1 MSFRLP
7 LLLILLISGNL
18 QAKISNESELSLI
31 QSGGNSV
38 AETNNLK
45 TETKLVKEKRTYSI
59 GGHYTLSSSEVEDTN
74 GDKERVESARNWDIN
89 TKYEQELTKNF
100 SGVFGIKVE
109 GDEFSGIK
117 QRENADLGVKYFT
130 HKDDKINS
138 YFQLGLRYTVEK
150 TTARN
155 EDNEDVFNYT
165 KGNVYYEITHKMSES
180 LSYKFWFEYLPNLT
194 ESEDYQITYE
204 PSLIF
209 VLSNTFSLKTGYK
222 GIYDNQPNVE
232 GNEYTDFTFTT
243 SILAKF

>member
-7 LLLILLISGNL
+7 LLLILLITSNL
-18 QAKISNESELSLI
+18 QAKVSNESELSLI

-59 GGHYTLSSSEVEDTN
+59 GGHYTLSSSEVIDEN
-74 GDKERVESARNWDIN
+74 GDKKTVESARNWDVN
-89 TKYEQELTKNF
+89 TKYEQELTKKF
-100 SGVFGIKVE
+100 SGVLGFKVE
-109 GDEFSGIK
+109 GDEFSGLS
-117 QRENADLGVKYFT
+117 QRENTDLGVKYFI

-138 YFQLGLRYTVEK
+138 YVQLGLRYSTER
-150 TTARN
+150 TTTRN
-155 EDNEDVFNYT
+155 EDDEDHFKYT
-165 KGNVYYEITHKMSES
+165 KGNVFYEITHKMSES

-194 ESEDYQITYE
+194 KSEDYQITYE

-222 GIYDNQPNVE
+222 GIYDNQPNIE